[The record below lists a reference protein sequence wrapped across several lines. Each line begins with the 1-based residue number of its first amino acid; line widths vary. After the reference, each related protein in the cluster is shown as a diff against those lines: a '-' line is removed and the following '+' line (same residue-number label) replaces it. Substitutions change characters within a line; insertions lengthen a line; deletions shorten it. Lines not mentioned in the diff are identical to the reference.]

1 MDNTPHHLASDPEQL
16 ITQQKQKAAATP
28 MTETQRQWFDQS
40 FQEADR
46 LAKQLPSYEESS
58 HLRTNQQTLAEIGQ
72 KKKHPS
78 TFTEEERKLVTIY
91 QKLCKQ
97 KPNQA
102 ALKTL
107 LDNIVI
113 RLGKVKIVPHR
124 SEIERV
130 VDRSTA
136 QSLAQNSALASH
148 NTTASKGAAHA
159 RGTQPN

>member
-16 ITQQKQKAAATP
+16 ITQQKEKAAATP

-46 LAKQLPSYEESS
+46 LAKQLPSLEESS
-58 HLRTNQQTLAEIGQ
+58 YLSQNQQTLAEIGQ

-91 QKLCKQ
+91 QKLHKQ

-102 ALKTL
+102 ALKIS

-113 RLGKVKIVPHR
+113 RLGEVRIAPHLSEVKRAVGQATVR
-124 SEIERV
+124 
-130 VDRSTA
+130 
-136 QSLAQNSALASH
+136 SLAQNSALASH
-148 NTTASKGAAHA
+148 KTTPSKGAGPASVKH
-159 RGTQPN
+159 PH